1 MSEQKTRKDRSRNE
15 ALILLSISRGINTW
29 TKITDEVHMTKRPVH
44 EILRSLEERKL
55 IVGKRSNYPGIP
67 NTKEVIYEI
76 PFNDCLN
83 FAKTSNKV
91 FSLLDQKEKD
101 YTRQV
106 KTYMKTEIYNMGIH
120 NLSLTL
126 EKMLSVIPSKVDIQG
141 IFEGQLPQDDVNDF
155 NDLLQ
160 KILQRAGSDPKMV
173 SIIERLKQEN
183 ILKTALKAPSFRD
196 AMSVASQNKGVSMDM
211 LKASEIELSDQDL
224 NSVLDAIS
232 SVDTEATQE
241 LLKNI
246 EPKFTPFADIMK
258 LNGIVESAASKDY
271 SHFLDKI
278 LLSFPDSAK
287 FIWDLISRYSSLD
300 ALGALKKPINIP
312 MGSNKSVFN
321 VPDVARAILAYA
333 ALNIDTTNVII
344 PEKYIQEYL
353 EAQPTRKED

>member
-76 PFNDCLN
+76 PFSDCLN

-101 YTRQV
+101 YTKQV
-106 KTYMKTEIYNMGIH
+106 KTYMKTEIYNMGTH

-126 EKMLSVIPSKVDIQG
+126 EKMLSVIPSKIDIQG
-141 IFEGQLPQDDVNDF
+141 IFEGPLPPDEVKDL

-160 KILQRAGSDPKMV
+160 RIRNDPKMAH
-173 SIIERLKQEN
+173 IIERLKQEN
-183 ILKTALKAPSFRD
+183 ILETALKATSPGD
-196 AMSVASQNKGVSMDM
+196 IMSVISQKKDLLLDLLEASRIKF
-211 LKASEIELSDQDL
+211 DQDL
-224 NSVLDAIS
+224 NSVSDAIS
-232 SVDTEATQE
+232 SVNTEATQE

-246 EPKFTPFADIMK
+246 EPKFTPFANIMK

-271 SHFLDKI
+271 SHFLDTI

-287 FIWDLISRYSSLD
+287 FIWDFISRYSSLD
-300 ALGALKKPINIP
+300 ALGAVKKPINIP
-312 MGSNKSVFN
+312 MGLNKSVFN

-344 PEKYIQEYL
+344 PEKYIQEYFL
-353 EAQPTRKED
+353 PWSLGMIE